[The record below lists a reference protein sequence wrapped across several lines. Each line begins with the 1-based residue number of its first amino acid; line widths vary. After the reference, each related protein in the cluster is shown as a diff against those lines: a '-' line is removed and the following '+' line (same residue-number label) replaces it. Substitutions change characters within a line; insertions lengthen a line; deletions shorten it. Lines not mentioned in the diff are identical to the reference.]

1 MSGSYDTGLVVVSVL
16 VAIFA
21 SYTALDLARSV
32 ARTRRLG
39 WLAAGALSMG
49 VGIWSMHFIGM
60 LAFSLPGVPIA
71 YDFALLVLSV
81 IVAIAASAVALFLVS
96 HMHASAAVI
105 GGGGLVM
112 GAAICGMH
120 YIGMASMRMQATI
133 TWNRSLV
140 IASIL
145 IAIVASFVALHLAF
159 GMREDAG
166 RRVRHLAGGIV
177 MGFAIS
183 GMHYTAMAAAQ
194 MTPSAGNLAL
204 QSSDL
209 LATDALALAV
219 TGAAVLIL
227 ATAILASVVTREL
240 ARRAA
245 VAEEHGRLYRAAQS
259 EIAER
264 KAVEQIV
271 REQAAAMEAAI
282 DGMAIIDENEVYSY
296 VNTAYARLYRYGD
309 PSELLGKHWTIVY
322 GQERHSQ
329 LQREALPALR
339 EAGSWRGEAYGC
351 RLDGTTFPQ
360 EVALTAMPHHH
371 GFICVTRDI
380 TERHKAAQA
389 LEAQRSFL
397 RTVLDASPSLVYAKD
412 AQGRY
417 TLANEPLA
425 RLYGSSTEELLGKT
439 DAAMHPNEVEATAY
453 RSDDLSV
460 LRSGQPV
467 SCEEPLTDP
476 ATGETHWFHTQ
487 KVPLDIP
494 GHERQVLGISTD
506 ITERKRMEAAL
517 RHSEEQLRQSQKME
531 AVGQLAGGIAHDF
544 NNLLTV
550 IQGNLQ
556 LAQQDSCTGPDLEA
570 QLEEVQEAT
579 RRAADLTRQLL
590 TFSRQELA
598 RPELIDPNEVVL
610 QMDRIFRR
618 LIPEDVVLEND
629 LAQDMGTVRID
640 VAQLQ
645 QILLNLVVNARDA
658 ITAGGRIRIET
669 RRITVGE
676 SNGPPQST
684 LSAGSYVRIA
694 VEDTGT
700 GMDAQIM
707 ERIFEPFYTTKAP
720 GRGTGLGLSTVYGIV
735 TASGGDVT
743 VRSDPAQGS
752 RFEVFLPAVDE
763 AAHQAEPEPPLRPPA
778 PSRTASI
785 LVAEDEDQLRSLVAR
800 ILRRLGYT
808 VLEAES
814 GERAL
819 EVAGEHTGPID
830 LLLTDVIMA
839 GMSGRQL
846 AEHLRV
852 ARPGVKLLFMSG
864 YTRDEVLRRGI
875 ESASVAFLEKPF
887 TPSELDGAIREVLSA
902 PDPETSE

>member
-1 MSGSYDTGLVVVSVL
+1 MNGSYDTGLVAVSIL

-32 ARTRRLG
+32 ARTRRLV

-71 YDFALLVLSV
+71 YDFPLLVLSV
-81 IVAIAASAVALFLVS
+81 VVAIAASAVALFLVS
-96 HMHASAAVI
+96 HTRASTRVI
-105 GGGGLVM
+105 LGGGLVM

-120 YIGMASMRMQATI
+120 YIGMAAMRMQAAI
-133 TWNRSLV
+133 VWNDTLV
-140 IASIL
+140 IASIV

-166 RRVRHLAGGIV
+166 RRVRHVAGGVV

-183 GMHYTAMAAAQ
+183 GMHYTAMAAARMQ
-194 MTPSAGNLAL
+194 PAPGSLPL
-204 QSSDL
+204 QSNDL
-209 LATDALALAV
+209 LATDGLALAV
-219 TGAAVLIL
+219 TGASILIL
-227 ATAILASVVTREL
+227 ATGILASVTTREL
-240 ARRAA
+240 ARRQA
-245 VAEEHGRLYRAAQS
+245 VAEEHRRLYRAAQS

-264 KAVEQIV
+264 KAVELIV

-282 DGMAIIDENEVYSY
+282 DGMAIIDEDEVYSY
-296 VNTAYARLYRYGD
+296 VNTAYAQLYRYRD
-309 PSELLGKHWTIVY
+309 PSELLGKRWTIVY
-322 GQERHSQ
+322 AEEQKAR
-329 LQREALPALR
+329 LRRDALPALR
-339 EAGSWRGEAYGC
+339 AAGSWRGEAHGR

-360 EVALTAMPHHH
+360 EVALTAMPHH

-380 TERHKAAQA
+380 TERHNAAQA

-412 AQGRY
+412 AEGRY
-417 TLANEPLA
+417 TLVNEPLA
-425 RLYGSSTEELLGKT
+425 RLYGSTTEALLGKT

-453 RSDDLSV
+453 RSDDLAV

-467 SCEEPLTDP
+467 SREEPLTDP

-494 GHERQVLGISTD
+494 GHERQVLGISTE
-506 ITERKRMEAAL
+506 ITERKRIEAAL

-556 LAQQDSCTGPDLEA
+556 LAQQDSSSDTELAA
-570 QLEEVQEAT
+570 QLEEVEEAT
-579 RRAADLTRQLL
+579 RRAAELTRQLL

-598 RPELIDPNEVVL
+598 RPELIDPNNVVL

-618 LIPEDVVLEND
+618 LIPEDVILDND
-629 LAQDMGTVRID
+629 LSPDMGTVRID

-658 ITAGGRIRIET
+658 ITAAGRIRIET
-669 RRITVGE
+669 RRVTVGE
-676 SNGPPQST
+676 NHSPRDTTIAPGR
-684 LSAGSYVRIA
+684 YVRIA
-694 VEDTGT
+694 VEDTGA
-700 GMDAQIM
+700 GMDPQIM
-707 ERIFEPFYTTKAP
+707 ERIFEPFFTTKPP

-735 TASGGDVT
+735 RARGGAVT
-743 VRSDPAQGS
+743 VTSDPAQGS
-752 RFEVFLPAVDE
+752 RLEVFLPEVEDGE
-763 AAHQAEPEPPLRPPA
+763 CTPEPEPPASA
-778 PSRTASI
+778 PVRVRNASI
-785 LVAEDEDQLRSLVAR
+785 LVAEDEDQLRNLIVR
-800 ILRRLGYT
+800 VLRRLGYT
-808 VLEAES
+808 VLEAHS

-819 EVAGEHTGPID
+819 EIAREHAGPVD

-846 AEHLRV
+846 AEHLSV
-852 ARPGVKLLFMSG
+852 ERPGVKLLFMSG

-887 TPSELDGAIREVLSA
+887 TPSELDVAIREILSA
-902 PDPETSE
+902 RDPEQSE